1 MVQTIESIACRDKHS
16 PGLLSLHV
24 VDPYDFKVPFPLFVQ
39 KSGRHR
45 LEYGSPLPSLQG
57 KVSDTVRSQL
67 MKLLDAELPFVSDWR
82 DVAERLGATNEEIRF
97 LESRKDYHESPSQH
111 IINVFDM
118 TMMPLTG
125 LRDIFIELGRD
136 DIVQMLNLEIGS
148 RVARPMRYRCI

>member
-1 MVQTIESIACRDKHS
+1 
-16 PGLLSLHV
+16 
-24 VDPYDFKVPFPLFVQ
+24 
-39 KSGRHR
+39 
-45 LEYGSPLPSLQG
+45 
-57 KVSDTVRSQL
+57 